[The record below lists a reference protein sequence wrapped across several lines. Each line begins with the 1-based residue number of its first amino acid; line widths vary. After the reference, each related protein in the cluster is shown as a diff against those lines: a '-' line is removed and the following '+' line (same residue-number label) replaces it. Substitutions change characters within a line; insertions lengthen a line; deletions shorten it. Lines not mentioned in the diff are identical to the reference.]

1 MSGWNP
7 KVRKI
12 AWDMM
17 SPERRREFL
26 LEEQEE
32 EARQAC
38 RDALPAMSPEDR
50 AYWQQRLAEGT
61 VKSWSQ

>member
-1 MSGWNP
+1 MSDMDP
-7 KVRKI
+7 KVREI
-12 AWDMM
+12 AWSMM

-38 RDALPAMSPEDR
+38 RDALPTMSPEDR
-50 AYWQQRLAEGT
+50 TYWQQRLNEGT